1 MAKFVLDNAYLSIG
15 KTSTTTATNYTSY
28 VRTVTINF
36 TAAEQDKTVMGQSA
50 LARLSGL
57 KDMSID
63 VEFLQDFDDGALDQN
78 MYNYWNGAS
87 PTDGVIIEVG
97 SEGSTEATENPFY
110 YGTFLC
116 TAYSPIS
123 GTVGDAAGATA
134 NFILSSGVMVAR
146 DITP

>member
-1 MAKFVLDNAYLSIG
+1 MGKFVLDNAYFTIG
-15 KTSTTTATNYTSY
+15 KSSAGATDYTSY
-28 VRTVTINF
+28 TRSVTINF

-57 KDMSID
+57 KDVTLD
-63 VEFLQDFDDGALDQN
+63 VEFIQDFDAGGLDQN

-97 SEGSTEATENPFY
+97 SEGATEATENPFY

-116 TAYSPIS
+116 TAYSPI
-123 GTVGDAAGATA
+123 GNTVGDAAGATA
-134 NFILSSGVMVAR
+134 NFMLYSGVMVAR